1 MDNSPSPYLRKIS
14 LIVKTGTTFSFRG
27 QLNYPILLL
36 VTLACSV
43 VILSDFVGSQERG
56 IQHAFLHG
64 RVYEAPILIFLIL
77 NIPILILKRAN
88 ISELIELLL
97 EPFDEV
103 SFGKESI
110 KAAKHFFKWI
120 NIIGTIVIFNNF
132 FLFACCIMVLG
143 PLCTLPFYP
152 ADTTIQDLP
161 LPMGM
166 IPFHKDSYF
175 VYAAF
180 YITSSFSIFG
190 SLRFPLF
197 LVSPFGLLLA
207 QNQSPTEDAC
217 QHHWHVGRGGGDTQ
231 HGSHW
236 NSSVLQ
242 ASHQSRRYAHW
253 MYRRDLRWSN
263 LWACENHEVS
273 KTFWMLLLCHD
284 ERIMH

>member
-1 MDNSPSPYLRKIS
+1 MNLLKTHIIFVFFSGMDNSPSPYLRKIS

-43 VILSDFVGSQERG
+43 VILSDFVGSQEHG

-64 RVYEAPILIFLIL
+64 RVYEAPVLIFLIL
-77 NIPILILKRAN
+77 NIPIFILKRAN

-103 SFGKESI
+103 SFGEESI
-110 KAAKHFFKWI
+110 KVAKHFFKWI

-166 IPFHKDSYF
+166 IPFHTDSYF

-180 YITSSFSIFG
+180 YITSSFSILAVCAFHSSWYLLLVFS
-190 SLRFPLF
+190 SLRIKARLRM
-197 LVSPFGLLLA
+197 LVNTIDSLDEVAAIRSMVLTEIA
-207 QNQSPTEDAC
+207 QCSRHRISQEDMLIECTDEILGEAISE
-217 QHHWHVGRGGGDTQ
+217 HV
-231 HGSHW
+231 
-236 NSSVLQ
+236 
-242 ASHQSRRYAHW
+242 
-253 MYRRDLRWSN
+253 
-263 LWACENHEVS
+263 
-273 KTFWMLLLCHD
+273 K
-284 ERIMH
+284 IMR